1 MEPSIGIVLP
11 LRGSEAVVV
20 IILLEVVAEVVADTI
35 VVQAVAATSVVDG
48 EDPTEAVEEESDQ
61 GGEEIMI
68 DFLKGPRHH
77 SKILCQLTATA
88 TVGMKVVKYCRF
100 R

>member
-35 VVQAVAATSVVDG
+35 VV
-48 EDPTEAVEEESDQ
+48 
-61 GGEEIMI
+61 
-68 DFLKGPRHH
+68 
-77 SKILCQLTATA
+77 
-88 TVGMKVVKYCRF
+88 
-100 R
+100 

>member
-1 MEPSIGIVLP
+1 M
-11 LRGSEAVVV
+11 
-20 IILLEVVAEVVADTI
+20 
-35 VVQAVAATSVVDG
+35 DG

-68 DFLKGPRHH
+68 DFLKGPRH